1 MCVLGNI
8 TVIMVKSLLLLALLI
23 TGTAQAHTYKDHL
36 IDIFCTAE
44 KRVEL
49 AHTTIDC
56 LGKEYAT
63 KYVFA
68 HEWKE
73 GLIDALYY
81 STQINRTP
89 VIALIC
95 KDDCQEP
102 RARIKELALYYNMP
116 LKVIKVVEHPQNS
129 QIRK

>member
-1 MCVLGNI
+1 
-8 TVIMVKSLLLLALLI
+8 LLLALLI

-36 IDIFCTAE
+36 IDIFCTTE
-44 KRVEL
+44 KREERREKREEL

-89 VIALIC
+89 VIVLIC

-102 RARIKELALYYNMP
+102 RARIKELALYYNIP